1 MATVEDVFDLY
12 ERNSYYYHNCKGT
25 KCIQLNDDVECFC
38 YLCMT
43 VYPVTIGD
51 ATVPCSFKR
60 KRYIKP
66 KEDCSICLD
75 KIVKKTDAYLTPCG
89 HSFHKLCIFKTLE
102 NKPFSSL
109 KCPNCRSKIGNPE
122 LISRYSGETEL
133 DRLENF
139 WITKELEN
147 PVFCSNKGSGPNVHY
162 LGLNKGCN
170 TCKNYVKYGDR

>member
-1 MATVEDVFDLY
+1 MP
-12 ERNSYYYHNCKGT
+12 
-25 KCIQLNDDVECFC
+25 
-38 YLCMT
+38 
-43 VYPVTIGD
+43 VYPVTIGNS
-51 ATVPCSFKR
+51 TIPCSIKR
-60 KRYIKP
+60 KRYIKQN
-66 KEDCSICLD
+66 EECSICLD
-75 KIVKKTDAYLTPCG
+75 KILKKSDAYLTPCG

-147 PVFCSNKGSGPNVHY
+147 PIFCRRAGSDFKLHY
-162 LGLNKGCN
+162 LGLNTECHS
-170 TCKNYVKYGDR
+170 CKKYVKYGDR